1 MQKKKKKRGRSDG
14 EKQKDRGL
22 CVRGGGCLKLALHSG
37 VLGNERD
44 TSRFGVFVAI
54 TRKHQMNSLQAMCA
68 GLCMHERVCVCRVSV
83 YTYGC
88 VSVEACGCMCVC
100 VHVHVCGCVC
110 EQVAGI
116 FEDDSRGLTH
126 ARPNKAAL

>member
-1 MQKKKKKRGRSDG
+1 M
-14 EKQKDRGL
+14 
-22 CVRGGGCLKLALHSG
+22 KLALRSG

-54 TRKHQMNSLQAMCA
+54 TRKHQMNSFQAMCA
-68 GLCMHERVCVCRVSV
+68 GLCMHECVVYGERVEFWMCEHVCDCVFCCVCVCV
-83 YTYGC
+83 
-88 VSVEACGCMCVC
+88 CMCVR
-100 VHVHVCGCVC
+100 

-126 ARPNKAAL
+126 ARLNKAAL